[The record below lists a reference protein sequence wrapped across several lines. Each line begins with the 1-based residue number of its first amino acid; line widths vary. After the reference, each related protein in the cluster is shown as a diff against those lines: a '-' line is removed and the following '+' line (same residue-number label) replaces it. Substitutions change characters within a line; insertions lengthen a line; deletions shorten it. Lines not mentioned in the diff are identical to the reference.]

1 MFHREI
7 EMRLL
12 KLTIKLLLALCV
24 GFICHTSL
32 ASEDPNM
39 TAEDRAK
46 VIKLLNDSHKQ
57 TLDLM
62 EGFSEEQLK
71 FKSAP
76 EKWSV
81 LEVAEHIYMAEGLLF
96 GAVERALA
104 EKQNSEWET
113 KTKGK
118 TEFLERVMVS
128 RDRKASAPESI
139 VPSGKLTRSE
149 VIAKLKE
156 ARAKSLK
163 FAEET
168 KLPLKAHTLD
178 HPFPVFNTLNAYQW
192 LIYIPLHN
200 IRHNK
205 QIEEVK
211 SDPNFPVKKATPNN

>member
-1 MFHREI
+1 MKS
-7 EMRLL
+7 L
-12 KLTIKLLLALCV
+12 KTSIQFLLALLI
-24 GFICHTSL
+24 GFTCHTSL

-46 VIKLLNDSHKQ
+46 IIKLLNDSHKQ

-62 EGFSEEQLK
+62 EGLSEEQLK
-71 FKSAP
+71 FKPAP
-76 EKWSV
+76 EKWSI
-81 LEVAEHIYMAEGLLF
+81 LETAEHIWMAEGLLF
-96 GAVERALA
+96 GAVQGALEA
-104 EKQNSEWET
+104 KQNPEWET

-128 RDRKASAPESI
+128 RDRKAQAPESI
-139 VPSGKLTRSE
+139 VPSGKLSRDE

-156 ARAKSLK
+156 AHSKTLK

-211 SDPNFPVKKATPNN
+211 SDPKFPAKK

>member
-1 MFHREI
+1 MKSLKI
-7 EMRLL
+7 SIRLPL
-12 KLTIKLLLALCV
+12 ILCV
-24 GFICHTSL
+24 GLTCHASL

-39 TAEDRAK
+39 SAEDRAK
-46 VIKLLNDSHKQ
+46 VVKLLNESHKQ

-62 EGFSEEQLK
+62 EGLSEEQLK
-71 FKSAP
+71 FKPAP

-81 LEVAEHIYMAEGLLF
+81 LEVAEHIYLAEGLLF
-96 GAVERALA
+96 GAVEKALS
-104 EKQNSEWET
+104 EKENPEWET
-113 KTKGK
+113 KTRGK

-128 RDRKASAPESI
+128 RDRKATAPESI
-139 VPSGKLTRSE
+139 APSGKLTRDE

-156 ARAKSLK
+156 SRAKTLK

-168 KLPLKAHTLD
+168 KLPLKSHTLD
-178 HPFPVFNTLNAYQW
+178 HPFPVFGTLNAYQW

-211 SDPNFPVKKATPNN
+211 ADPNFPKNK

>member
-1 MFHREI
+1 MKSPKI
-7 EMRLL
+7 SIRL
-12 KLTIKLLLALCV
+12 ILAICV
-24 GFICHTSL
+24 GLICPTSL

-39 TAEDRAK
+39 TTEDRAK

-62 EGFSEEQLK
+62 EGLSEEQLK
-71 FKSAP
+71 FKTAP
-76 EKWSV
+76 EKWSA
-81 LEVAEHIYMAEGLLF
+81 LEVAEHIYLAEGLLF
-96 GAVERALA
+96 GAVNGALA
-104 EKQNSEWET
+104 AKENPEWET

-128 RDRKASAPESI
+128 RDRKATAPENI
-139 VPSGKLTRSE
+139 VPAGKLTRDE

-156 ARAKSLK
+156 SRARTLK
-163 FAEET
+163 FAEDT
-168 KLPLKAHTLD
+168 KQPLKAHTLD

-205 QIEEVK
+205 QIEELK
-211 SDPNFPVKKATPNN
+211 ADPNFSKSKSKN

>member
-1 MFHREI
+1 MNKI
-7 EMRLL
+7 SIRLL
-12 KLTIKLLLALCV
+12 LVVCV
-24 GFICHTSL
+24 GLMCHSSL

-46 VIKLLNDSHKQ
+46 VVKLLNESHKQ

-62 EGFSEEQLK
+62 EGLSEEQLK
-71 FKSAP
+71 FKPAP

-81 LEVAEHIYMAEGLLF
+81 LEVAEHISLAEGALF
-96 GAVERALA
+96 SAVDGALA
-104 EKQNSEWET
+104 AKENPEWET

-118 TEFLERVMVS
+118 TEFLERVMVN
-128 RDRKASAPESI
+128 RDRKATAPESI
-139 VPSGKLTRSE
+139 VPSGKLTRDE

-156 ARAKSLK
+156 SRAKTLK

-168 KLPLKAHTLD
+168 KLPLKSHTLD
-178 HPFPVFNTLNAYQW
+178 HPFPVFGTLNAYQW

-211 SDPNFPVKKATPNN
+211 ADPNFPKSKQ

>member
-1 MFHREI
+1 MKSLKISIRS
-7 EMRLL
+7 LL
-12 KLTIKLLLALCV
+12 VLCV
-24 GFICHTSL
+24 GLMCHVSL

-46 VIKLLNDSHKQ
+46 VVKLLKDSHKQ

-62 EGFSEEQLK
+62 EGLSEEQLK
-71 FKSAP
+71 FKPAP

-81 LEVAEHIYMAEGLLF
+81 LEVAEHIYLAEGLLF
-96 GAVERALA
+96 GSVEKALA
-104 EKQNSEWET
+104 EKQNPEWET

-128 RDRKASAPESI
+128 RDRKATAPESI
-139 VPSGKLTRSE
+139 VPSGKLRRDE

-156 ARAKSLK
+156 SRAKSLK

-211 SDPNFPVKKATPNN
+211 SDTNFPKAGLPK

>member
-1 MFHREI
+1 MKSLKASV
-7 EMRLL
+7 RLL
-12 KLTIKLLLALCV
+12 LVLCV
-24 GFICHTSL
+24 GFTCHASL
-32 ASEDPNM
+32 ASSPATEDPNM

-46 VIKLLNDSHKQ
+46 IIKLLNESQKQ

-62 EGFSEEQLK
+62 EGLSEEQLK

-81 LEVAEHIYMAEGLLF
+81 LETAEHIWMAESLLF
-96 GAVERALA
+96 GAVEGALA
-104 EKQNSEWET
+104 DKQKPDWET

-139 VPSGKLTRSE
+139 VPSGKLTRDE

-156 ARAKSLK
+156 SRAKTLK

-178 HPFPVFNTLNAYQW
+178 HPFPVFGTLNAYQW

-200 IRHNK
+200 VRHNK

-211 SDPNFPVKKATPNN
+211 ADPKFPKKVRPRN

>member
-1 MFHREI
+1 MKSLKASV
-7 EMRLL
+7 RLL
-12 KLTIKLLLALCV
+12 LVLCV
-24 GFICHTSL
+24 GFTCHTTL
-32 ASEDPNM
+32 AFEDPNM

-46 VIKLLNDSHKQ
+46 VIKLLNESHQQ

-62 EGFSEEQLK
+62 AGLSDEQLK

-81 LEVAEHIYMAEGLLF
+81 LEVAEHISMAEGLLF
-96 GAVERALA
+96 GAVEGALA
-104 EKQNSEWET
+104 AKQNPEWET

-139 VPSGKLTRSE
+139 VPTGKLTRDE

-156 ARAKSLK
+156 GRAKTLK

-211 SDPNFPVKKATPNN
+211 SNPGFPAKKVRPRN

>member
-1 MFHREI
+1 M
-7 EMRLL
+7 
-12 KLTIKLLLALCV
+12 KLLNLSVRLSLALFI
-24 GFICHTSL
+24 GFVCHTSL
-32 ASEDPNM
+32 AAEDPNM
-39 TAEDRAK
+39 SAEDRAK
-46 VIKLLNDSHKQ
+46 VIRLLKESHKQ

-62 EGFSEEQLK
+62 EGLTEEQLK
-71 FKSAP
+71 FKPAP

-81 LEVAEHIYMAEGLLF
+81 LEVAEHISSAEGLLF
-96 GAVERALA
+96 SSVERALA
-104 EKQNSEWET
+104 SKPNPDWET

-128 RDRKASAPESI
+128 RDRKATAPESI
-139 VPSGKLTRSE
+139 VPSGKLSRDE
-149 VIAKLKE
+149 VLAKLNSG
-156 ARAKSLK
+156 RAKTLK

-168 KLPLKAHTLD
+168 QAPLKSHTAD

-211 SDPNFPVKKATPNN
+211 ADPNFPKSVKP

>member
-1 MFHREI
+1 M
-7 EMRLL
+7 
-12 KLTIKLLLALCV
+12 
-24 GFICHTSL
+24 CHASL

-46 VIKLLNDSHKQ
+46 VVKLLNDSHKQ

-62 EGFSEEQLK
+62 EGLSEEQLK

-81 LEVAEHIYMAEGLLF
+81 LEVAEHIYLAEGLLF
-96 GAVERALA
+96 GAVEKALA
-104 EKQNSEWET
+104 EKQNPDWEA

-118 TEFLERVMVS
+118 TEFLKRVMVS
-128 RDRKASAPESI
+128 RDRKATAPESI
-139 VPSGKLTRSE
+139 VPSGKLTRDE
-149 VIAKLKE
+149 LIAKLKE

-211 SDPNFPVKKATPNN
+211 SDPKFPAKTVIPRD

>member
-1 MFHREI
+1 MKSLKVLI
-7 EMRLL
+7 RLL
-12 KLTIKLLLALCV
+12 LVLCV
-24 GFICHTSL
+24 GLMCHASL

-46 VIKLLNDSHKQ
+46 VVKLLKDSHKQ

-62 EGFSEEQLK
+62 EGLSEEQLK
-71 FKSAP
+71 FKPAP

-81 LEVAEHIYMAEGLLF
+81 LEVAEHIYLAEGLLF
-96 GAVERALA
+96 GAVEKALA
-104 EKQNSEWET
+104 EKQNPEWET

-128 RDRKASAPESI
+128 RDRKATAPESI
-139 VPSGKLTRSE
+139 VPSGKLTRDE
-149 VIAKLKE
+149 LIAKLKE
-156 ARAKSLK
+156 SRAKSLK
-163 FAEET
+163 FTEET

-211 SDPNFPVKKATPNN
+211 ADPNFPKAILPR

>member
-1 MFHREI
+1 MKS
-7 EMRLL
+7 L
-12 KLTIKLLLALCV
+12 KTSVQLLLVLCI
-24 GFICHTSL
+24 GFTCHASL

-46 VIKLLNDSHKQ
+46 VIKLLNESHKQ

-62 EGFSEEQLK
+62 EGLSEEQLK
-71 FKSAP
+71 FKSSP

-81 LEVAEHIYMAEGLLF
+81 LEVAEHLSMAEGLLF
-96 GAVERALA
+96 RAVQGALA
-104 EKQNSEWET
+104 SKQNPEWET

-118 TEFLERVMVS
+118 TEFLEQVMVS

-139 VPSGKLTRSE
+139 VPSGKLTRDE
-149 VIAKLKE
+149 VVAKLKE
-156 ARAKSLK
+156 SRAVTLK
-163 FAEET
+163 FAGET

-178 HPFPVFNTLNAYQW
+178 HPMQVFNTLNAYQW

-211 SDPNFPVKKATPNN
+211 SDPNFPKKVRARN

>member
-1 MFHREI
+1 MKSLRVSI
-7 EMRLL
+7 RLL
-12 KLTIKLLLALCV
+12 LVMCIGLT
-24 GFICHTSL
+24 CHASL
-32 ASEDPNM
+32 ASEGPNM

-57 TLDLM
+57 TLDLV
-62 EGFSEEQLK
+62 EGLSEEQLK

-76 EKWSV
+76 GKWSV
-81 LEVAEHIYMAEGLLF
+81 LEVAEHIYLAEGLLF
-96 GAVERALA
+96 GAVNGALA
-104 EKQNSEWET
+104 AKENPEWET

-128 RDRKASAPESI
+128 RDRKATAPENI
-139 VPSGKLTRSE
+139 VPSGKLTRDE

-156 ARAKSLK
+156 ARAKTLK

-168 KLPLKAHTLD
+168 NLPLKAHTLD

-211 SDPNFPVKKATPNN
+211 ADMNFPKSKAKN

>member
-1 MFHREI
+1 
-7 EMRLL
+7 MRLL
-12 KLTIKLLLALCV
+12 NLTTKLLLALCV

-32 ASEDPNM
+32 ASEDPHM

-46 VIKLLNDSHKQ
+46 VIKLLNDSHKH
-57 TLDLM
+57 TLDLL
-62 EGFSEEQLK
+62 EGLSEEQLK

-76 EKWSV
+76 GKWSA
-81 LEVAEHIYMAEGLLF
+81 LEVAEHIYLAEGLLF
-96 GAVERALA
+96 GAVNGALA
-104 EKQNSEWET
+104 AKENPEWET

-128 RDRKASAPESI
+128 RDRKATAPENI
-139 VPSGKLTRSE
+139 VPSGKLTRDE
-149 VIAKLKE
+149 VIVKLKE
-156 ARAKSLK
+156 ARAKTLK
-163 FAEET
+163 FTDET

-211 SDPNFPVKKATPNN
+211 ADPNFPKSKDKN

>member
-1 MFHREI
+1 
-7 EMRLL
+7 MRFL
-12 KLTIKLLLALCV
+12 KVTTNLLLALCV
-24 GFICHTSL
+24 SFICHTSL
-32 ASEDPNM
+32 ASEDPHM

-46 VIKLLNDSHKQ
+46 VVKLLNDSHKQ

-62 EGFSEEQLK
+62 EGLSEEQLK
-71 FKSAP
+71 FKPSP

-81 LEVAEHIYMAEGLLF
+81 LEVAEHIYLAEGLLF
-96 GAVERALA
+96 GSVEKALA
-104 EKQNSEWET
+104 EKQNPEWET

-128 RDRKASAPESI
+128 RDRKATAPESI
-139 VPSGKLTRSE
+139 VPSGKLTRDE

-156 ARAKSLK
+156 SRAKSLK

-211 SDPNFPVKKATPNN
+211 SDPNFPKAVLPR

>member
-1 MFHREI
+1 MKSLKVPI
-7 EMRLL
+7 RLL
-12 KLTIKLLLALCV
+12 FIVCV
-24 GFICHTSL
+24 GLTCHASL

-46 VIKLLNDSHKQ
+46 VIKLLNESHKQ

-62 EGFSEEQLK
+62 QGLSVEQLK
-71 FKSAP
+71 FKPAP

-81 LEVAEHIYMAEGLLF
+81 LEVAEHIYLAEGLLF
-96 GAVERALA
+96 GAVEKALA
-104 EKQNSEWET
+104 EKENPEWEA
-113 KTKGK
+113 KTRGK
-118 TEFLERVMVS
+118 TEFLQRVMVS
-128 RDRKASAPESI
+128 RDRKATAPESI
-139 VPSGKLTRSE
+139 VPSGKLTRDD
-149 VIAKLKE
+149 VIAKLK
-156 ARAKSLK
+156 ASRAKTLK
-163 FAEET
+163 FTEET

-211 SDPNFPVKKATPNN
+211 ADPNFPKSK